1 MRSNR
6 LFAVLF
12 LFLGLALLWQGLQW
26 YDGYLTRKSGYGGLA
41 ASAGRPVRARP
52 RRPVPTPTPKP
63 TPTPRA
69 IATCLR
75 IPTPAQDE
83 ITAAI
88 GALAQYDA
96 VWPDSVDDAECLVEA
111 LAARANEDPDRIRD
125 ALIPYAFSLPAR
137 LRGPA
142 LDGLRKVPLREVSP
156 ALRKASE
163 EAVSASFP
171 VRAALAL
178 GLDEESAPHLVEEWL
193 NSPEPS
199 ARGAIR
205 EHLRRSPKRAAA
217 VFLANGLARDPGN
230 ASLVGLARERDA
242 VTHDVS
248 DALADVALDELRS
261 PGERQAALEAL
272 GTTGEAAVAP
282 RLEPLRGAADPTLRA
297 YAEAALAAL
306 RSGRRRR

>member
-1 MRSNR
+1 MRSSR
-6 LFAVLF
+6 LFAVLL

-26 YDGYLTRKSGYGGLA
+26 YDGYLARKSAYRGVP
-41 ASAGRPVRARP
+41 ASARRPVRARP
-52 RRPVPTPTPKP
+52 PRAVPTPAP

-69 IATCLR
+69 ISTCLR
-75 IPTPAQDE
+75 APTPAQDE

-88 GALAQYDA
+88 EALAKYDA
-96 VWPDSVDDAECLVEA
+96 VWPDSVGDAECLVEA
-111 LAARANEDPDRIRD
+111 LAARAGEDPERIRD

-142 LDGLRKVPLREVSP
+142 LDGLRKVPLREISP

-163 EAVSASFP
+163 GAVSASFP

-199 ARGAIR
+199 AQGAIR

-217 VFLANGLARDPGN
+217 VFIANALALDPGN
-230 ASLVGLARERDA
+230 ATLVGLARARDA
-242 VTHDVS
+242 QAHDVS
-248 DALADVALDELRS
+248 DALAELALDELRS
-261 PGERQAALEAL
+261 LGERQAALEAL
-272 GTTGEAAVAP
+272 GTTGDPAVAP